1 MALVE
6 LMLNHAC
13 RDEMIAVLAGLQ
25 YVYTSS
31 TLRNKVVRLVAQD
44 INADS
49 RRDVGRP
56 GLDDW
61 QIVVLAGVRLGC
73 NFDFDKLQDQAE
85 NHGAPRT
92 MLGVG
97 QWVDDVSFSA
107 RRIHDTLCQL
117 APATLAEISH
127 AIVSHGQELHGE
139 AAERVRADSF
149 VVETNIHYPTESSL
163 ISDGMRKIIPLCVD
177 LAGELGLLGWRQ
189 SKHLLKR
196 IKVHVRTIARISGSK
211 SPNVLKELPLAY
223 ARLLDRAAMILERA
237 KTLQKQG
244 EAEGISME
252 SLMLSEARSSGRQS
266 PPRCPPRHQCP
277 SAPGTC

>member
-1 MALVE
+1 MRKHYERQRRFDCTPIAELV
-6 LMLNHAC
+6 LNYDC
-13 RDEMIAVLAGLQ
+13 RDEMVAVLAGLQ

-31 TLRNKVVRLVAQD
+31 TLRNKVVSLVAQD

-85 NHGAPRT
+85 NHGALRT

-117 APATLAEISH
+117 APATLAEIS
-127 AIVSHGQELHGE
+127 E
-139 AAERVRADSF
+139 F
-149 VVETNIHYPTESSL
+149 
-163 ISDGMRKIIPLCVD
+163 
-177 LAGELGLLGWRQ
+177 WR
-189 SKHLLKR
+189 SVALW
-196 IKVHVRTIARISGSK
+196 
-211 SPNVLKELPLAY
+211 
-223 ARLLDRAAMILERA
+223 
-237 KTLQKQG
+237 
-244 EAEGISME
+244 
-252 SLMLSEARSSGRQS
+252 
-266 PPRCPPRHQCP
+266 
-277 SAPGTC
+277 